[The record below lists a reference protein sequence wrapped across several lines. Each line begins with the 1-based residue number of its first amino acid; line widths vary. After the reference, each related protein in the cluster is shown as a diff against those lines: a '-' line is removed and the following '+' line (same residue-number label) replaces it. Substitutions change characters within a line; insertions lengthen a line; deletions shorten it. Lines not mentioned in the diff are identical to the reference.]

1 MLFRSANE
9 LSISNYFTEAEYR
22 ELSNFFIEQDITE
35 DTFVA
40 TDVDTTVSG
49 QSYPLSNN
57 GLTVS
62 GSAISGIDLSTQFG
76 KRMYTMSGGTFSL
89 SGSNA
94 ISGDIIRGT
103 LEVGGNSYV
112 LSFYAGTLR
121 VNNKTAASGMVTMS
135 GTLSGFST
143 NVSPTT
149 TRYPTDLGEDIY
161 ITTDEGTALSFN
173 ASGSMYLT
181 ANVSDYQR
189 YSVEM
194 ELYEWAVDT
203 LDDVATPT
211 YEFSVSSANFIFA
224 QEFAPFRNQLELGKG
239 VYLNVGG
246 RRGKYTITPYIIEFE
261 LDFEERNQF
270 SIVFSNRFK
279 RHDNVNTLKDMIE
292 SSYSTSRSFDASK
305 YIYNQTV
312 GQASMVSKFMS
323 DSLNAAKNT
332 ILAAA
337 NQSVIINGAGI
348 HVGGDSKYQ
357 IRIVDSMI
365 AIDRKSVV

>member
-1 MLFRSANE
+1 M
-9 LSISNYFTEAEYR
+9 
-22 ELSNFFIEQDITE
+22 
-35 DTFVA
+35 
-40 TDVDTTVSG
+40 
-49 QSYPLSNN
+49 
-57 GLTVS
+57 
-62 GSAISGIDLSTQFG
+62 
-76 KRMYTMSGGTFSL
+76 
-89 SGSNA
+89 
-94 ISGDIIRGT
+94 
-103 LEVGGNSYV
+103 
-112 LSFYAGTLR
+112 
-121 VNNKTAASGMVTMS
+121 NNKTAASGMVTMS

-211 YEFSVSSANFIFA
+211 YEFSVNSANFIFA

-279 RHDNVNTLKDMIE
+279 RHDNVNMIE
-292 SSYSTSRSFDASK
+292 GLTVEQNGVIGAAQNLTAEELEAVRAAGLYINEQKEGALTIASDGETPPCN
-305 YIYNQTV
+305 IPV
-312 GQASMVSKFMS
+312 V
-323 DSLNAAKNT
+323 L
-332 ILAAA
+332 ILL
-337 NQSVIINGAGI
+337 G
-348 HVGGDSKYQ
+348 
-357 IRIVDSMI
+357 
-365 AIDRKSVV
+365 